1 MEQALRILF
10 VLRPCLAPPLAQRFA
25 QIVLCEKLLTIG
37 TSASRTL
44 QQFAYEIQIRL
55 ALVRYERRVSACQT
69 GIVLNGIVHAEVFEI
84 EGTSPVG
91 AIEEVGSKVGDEE
104 AESRREVEGLVDGGL
119 EVTESD
125 VATVVGEDAVVCL
138 CIL

>member
-1 MEQALRILF
+1 
-10 VLRPCLAPPLAQRFA
+10 
-25 QIVLCEKLLTIG
+25 
-37 TSASRTL
+37 
-44 QQFAYEIQIRL
+44 
-55 ALVRYERRVSACQT
+55 
-69 GIVLNGIVHAEVFEI
+69 VLNGIVLAEVFEI
-84 EGTSPVG
+84 EGTCPVG

-104 AESRREVEGLVDGGL
+104 ADGGL